1 MQEKYD
7 SMLHYR
13 VREFERNL
21 AEIED
26 KLTRSQDEN
35 DELRRKSEK
44 IERQAWEYKHQID
57 DRGKREEKVT
67 Q

>member
-44 IERQAWEYKHQID
+44 IERQAWEYKH
-57 DRGKREEKVT
+57 
-67 Q
+67 